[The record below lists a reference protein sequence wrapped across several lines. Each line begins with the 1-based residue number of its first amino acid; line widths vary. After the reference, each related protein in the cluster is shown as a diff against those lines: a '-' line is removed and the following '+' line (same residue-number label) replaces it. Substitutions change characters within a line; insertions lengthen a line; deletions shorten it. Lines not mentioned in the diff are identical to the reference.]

1 MPRFFT
7 NKRLILLLVGVIVL
21 VALISFTLKDR
32 QNATL
37 PEQIVK
43 DVVGFGQSLFSKPA
57 HYITGTLDKID
68 GILNTYEEN
77 IHLKARLKEYAS
89 TQAELA
95 DVRADNEK
103 LRQIIGKEE
112 SLRDYSP
119 IHATVISRNPDQ
131 WEEKIIIDKGTV
143 EGVKLNMAV
152 MTSSGLIGKVV
163 LVTPFRSTVELLS
176 TENRNFRVAAVIPGK
191 ESIFGLIEGYDRTR
205 GELIM
210 KRIDSDFDVKEGQ
223 LVQSSGLGGIFPK
236 GLLIGEVTE
245 VSTDDFGL
253 TKLAYIRPAADFGM
267 LDHVMVAKRS
277 SVIVSGTDGDVAEE
291 EDVAVEEEGENGS

>member
-1 MPRFFT
+1 MPRFFS

-21 VALISFTLKDR
+21 VALISFSLRDR

-57 HYITGTLDKID
+57 HYLTGTLDKID

-77 IHLKARLKEYAS
+77 KHLKARLKEYAS
-89 TQAELA
+89 TQSELV
-95 DVRADNEK
+95 DVKADNVI
-103 LRQIIGKEE
+103 LRELIGKKE
-112 SLRDYSP
+112 SLRDYEP
-119 IHATVISRNPDQ
+119 LQATVISRNPDQ
-131 WEEKIIIDKGTV
+131 WEEKIIIDKGT
-143 EGVKLNMAV
+143 EQGVRLNMAV
-152 MTSSGLIGKVV
+152 ITANGLIGKVV
-163 LVTPFRSTVELLS
+163 LESKFTSTVELLS
-176 TENRNFRVAAVIPGK
+176 TENPNFRVAAVIPGEK
-191 ESIFGLIEGYDRTR
+191 SIFGLIEGYDASR

-210 KRIDSDFDVKEGQ
+210 KRIDSNFEVKEGQ
-223 LVQSSGLGGIFPK
+223 MVESSGLGGIFPK

-253 TKLAYIRPAADFGM
+253 TKLAYIRPAADFSM

-277 SVIVSGTDGDVAEE
+277 SVIDPDDGSDGKTTS
-291 EDVAVEEEGENGS
+291 DGKGEGGS